1 MKRPATNMMQHLVV
15 ALLNNADFSEIFFH
29 VLILL
34 SCLVISDV
42 VIELTLSFST
52 HRLNET
58 RLY

>member
-1 MKRPATNMMQHLVV
+1 MTATNMMQHLVV
-15 ALLNNADFSEIFFH
+15 ALLNNADFAEIFFN

-34 SCLVISDV
+34 SSLVISDV
-42 VIELTLSFST
+42 VIELTLPFST

>member
-15 ALLNNADFSEIFFH
+15 ALLNNADFSKIFFN

>member
-1 MKRPATNMMQHLVV
+1 MTATNMMQHLLVT
-15 ALLNNADFSEIFFH
+15 LLNNADFSELFFN

-34 SCLVISDV
+34 FCLVISDV

-52 HRLNET
+52 HRYKT

>member
-1 MKRPATNMMQHLVV
+1 MTATNMMQHLVV
-15 ALLNNADFSEIFFH
+15 ALLNNADFSEIFFN

-42 VIELTLSFST
+42 VIELTRSFST

>member
-1 MKRPATNMMQHLVV
+1 MTATNMMQDLVV
-15 ALLNNADFSEIFFH
+15 ALLNNADFSEIFFN

-34 SCLVISDV
+34 SCLMISDV

>member
-1 MKRPATNMMQHLVV
+1 MTATNMMQHLVV
-15 ALLNNADFSEIFFH
+15 ALLNNADFSEIFFN

-42 VIELTLSFST
+42 VIELTLSFSI

>member
-1 MKRPATNMMQHLVV
+1 MTDTNMMQHLVV
-15 ALLNNADFSEIFFH
+15 ALLNNADFSEIFFN

>member
-1 MKRPATNMMQHLVV
+1 MTATNMMQHLVV
-15 ALLNNADFSEIFFH
+15 ALLNNADFSEIFFN

-42 VIELTLSFST
+42 LIELTLSFST
-52 HRLNET
+52 HRYKT

>member
-1 MKRPATNMMQHLVV
+1 MTATNMMQHLVV
-15 ALLNNADFSEIFFH
+15 ALLNNADFSEIFFN

-34 SCLVISDV
+34 SCVVISDV
-42 VIELTLSFST
+42 VIELTRSFST

>member
-1 MKRPATNMMQHLVV
+1 MTATNMMQHLVV
-15 ALLNNADFSEIFFH
+15 ALLSNADFSEIFFN

-42 VIELTLSFST
+42 VIELTRSFST

>member
-1 MKRPATNMMQHLVV
+1 MMQHLVV
-15 ALLNNADFSEIFFH
+15 ALLNNADFSEIFFN

-42 VIELTLSFST
+42 VIELTLWFST

>member
-1 MKRPATNMMQHLVV
+1 MTATNMMQHLVV
-15 ALLNNADFSEIFFH
+15 ALLNNADFSEIFFN

-42 VIELTLSFST
+42 VIELTLWFST

>member
-1 MKRPATNMMQHLVV
+1 MMQHLVV
-15 ALLNNADFSEIFFH
+15 ALLNNADFSEIFFN

>member
-1 MKRPATNMMQHLVV
+1 MTATNMMQHLVV
-15 ALLNNADFSEIFFH
+15 ALLNNADFSEIFFN

>member
-15 ALLNNADFSEIFFH
+15 ALLNNADFSEIFFN